1 MKDEEFTEEGEI
13 YKEAFESND
22 GRNVIKIAG
31 RRPEVYIETIL
42 KKLQKYD
49 QIIISCLDT
58 YLDIATYIIRL
69 WEAVGVYP
77 EKNEYNPKQKLFFIK
92 KMEEIS
98 NRETGK
104 KYKKPVNIITLT
116 KDPNIYRFTKI

>member
-1 MKDEEFTEEGEI
+1 MTEYEEKEEEG
-13 YKEAFESND
+13 
-22 GRNVIKIAG
+22 NVVKIAG

-58 YLDIATYIIRL
+58 YLDRAMYIIRM

-77 EKNEYNPKQKLFFIK
+77 DNPKRKLIFEKRPEDI
-92 KMEEIS
+92 IS
-98 NRETGK
+98 RETGK
-104 KYKKPVNIITLT
+104 KYKKPVNRITLT
-116 KDPNIYRFTKI
+116 KDPEIFRFTKI